1 MTKFLWLPLITLLGA
16 CAITPQTHTARH
28 EVVTKAVVEQ
38 EVSSMF
44 KGSWTDREKVAWS
57 ASALAHIADLAV
69 TVSALDSPTCT
80 ESNPILGS
88 HPSTGSIVALKAAI
102 ISAEYWLQA
111 QDYKDTWIYSAVSA
125 VDVGAVAARNTQVDC
140 YDQR

>member
-16 CAITPQTHTARH
+16 CALTPQTHTARH

-38 EVSSMF
+38 EVASMF
-44 KGSWTDREKVAWS
+44 KGSWTDREKLAWS
-57 ASALAHIADLAV
+57 ASTVAHLADLAV
-69 TVSALDSPTCT
+69 TASALDNSECK

-88 HPSTGSIVALKAAI
+88 HPSVGSLVALKAAI

-111 QDYKDTWIYSAVSA
+111 QDYKDTWMYSAVSA
-125 VDVGAVAARNTQVDC
+125 VVVGAVAARNTQVDC
-140 YDQR
+140 YE